1 VKVYK
6 RILAQALR
14 PVQAAGDLLAGG
26 NRTIVLVPPEQDAKA
41 RERLLERLEFYGGL
55 SPEQVEFTTELTP
68 GMLLSSRR
76 IARANAAAGPTS
88 VLDWRRGTFN
98 VDGEANPN
106 DGWAWWEFARFGTRP
121 SQVEVSAAARLRAE
135 IVRLREL
142 GLGKAYLF
150 GTGVSLEKAGERD
163 WSDGYRI
170 ACNTIVRDRELW
182 HHIDPHFLVAGDAIY
197 HFGDSAFARAFRAD
211 LKLRL
216 AEGRTFFVYPAL
228 FTQLVERELGEFA
241 DRLVPA
247 PIGMHQRINVDL
259 SREFALPQV
268 GNVLNLLLLPLGCT
282 LSQDV
287 YLWGFDGRAPDD
299 KLFWS
304 NSAKH
309 SYPELMPTLL
319 ERHPAFFRHYVPVEK
334 PSTYV
339 QNVHGDALDAALQ
352 AAEAQG
358 WSFTMM
364 HKSWTPTLQ
373 KRFKPEES

>member
-1 VKVYK
+1 MKVYK
-6 RILAQALR
+6 RVLAQALR
-14 PVQAAGDLLAGG
+14 PVQAAGDLLSGD
-26 NRTIVLVPPEQDAKA
+26 RRPIVLVPPGQDAKA
-41 RERLLERLEFYGGL
+41 RELLLERLAFYGGL
-55 SPEQVEFTTELTP
+55 SADDVEFTTTLTS

-76 IARANAAAGPTS
+76 IARADATAGPTAL
-88 VLDWRRGTFN
+88 LDWRRGTFN
-98 VDGEANPN
+98 VDAEANPH
-106 DGWAWWEFARFGTRP
+106 DGWAWWDFARHDEP
-121 SQVEVSAAARLRAE
+121 ASEVEKSAAARLRDE
-135 IVRLREL
+135 IVRLRGL

-150 GTGVSLEKAGERD
+150 GTGTSLEKADQRD

-170 ACNTIVRDRELW
+170 ACNTVVRDRDMW
-182 HHIDPHFLVAGDAIY
+182 HHLDPHFLVAGDAIY

-216 AEGRTFFVYPAL
+216 AEGRTFFVYPAQ

-241 DRLVPA
+241 DRLVPV
-247 PIGMHQRINVDL
+247 PVGTHRRLNVDL
-259 SREFALPQV
+259 SREFALPGV

-304 NSAKH
+304 NSPRH

-334 PSTYV
+334 PTTYV
-339 QNVHGDALDAALQ
+339 QNYHGDALDLALQ

-358 WSFTMM
+358 WRFTML